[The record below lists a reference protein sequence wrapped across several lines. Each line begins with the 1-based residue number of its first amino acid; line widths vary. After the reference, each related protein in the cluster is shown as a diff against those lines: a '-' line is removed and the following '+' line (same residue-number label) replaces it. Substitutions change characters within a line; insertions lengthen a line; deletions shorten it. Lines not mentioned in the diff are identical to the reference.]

1 MQGGECR
8 QSALQALRVMRSEGV
23 SLREL
28 SQRVDTNSRLAA
40 KRRGYCCSARLVSS
54 RQWTCSR
61 RGSGGGE
68 ESVGK
73 VRGRDRDCGEGDVS
87 LAVPLALSRYACVGC
102 RRLIG

>member
-8 QSALQALRVMRSEGV
+8 QSALQALRVLRSEGV

-54 RQWTCSR
+54 RQGTCSR
-61 RGSGGGE
+61 RGSVVVRSWWARCVDVTAIAE
-68 ESVGK
+68 K
-73 VRGRDRDCGEGDVS
+73 VM
-87 LAVPLALSRYACVGC
+87 
-102 RRLIG
+102 